1 MQTRKPNIKHYRI
14 GQLELYNLT
23 GLENWNL
30 SENVEVYGIEDSNCV
45 RSNL

>member
-1 MQTRKPNIKHYRI
+1 MQTKKMNVTHYRI
-14 GQLELYNLT
+14 EQLELYNLT

-30 SENVEVYGIEDSNCV
+30 SENVELYGIESSNCV